1 VIKLKKILNLSII
14 LLLVFATAFSSF
26 AAGSTAPVAKD
37 QVLFSL
43 TYGEKD
49 DQIVRDK
56 MDEKVGNIVQGP
68 TAYTVDE
75 EGNAYIVDSVK
86 HRVLKLNASD
96 KKVTTLFTFE
106 KSNIRKNMPM
116 HIEVTKKGF
125 IYLDNPS
132 EFAVLK
138 FSADGKQLKEYG
150 YVIERQV
157 IKELDTF
164 MVDED
169 SNVIIADKKEPK
181 VAIFSDSGELKKE
194 IKMKEAGM
202 GFARSKGKIY
212 TIVKDGNSFKVID
225 IEKPET
231 ALMSYTYKGESA
243 GDSLINSSLAGIS
256 ASGKIY
262 VDALTGDPDGKMEDQ
277 MFCFTAGGKF
287 DKKMKSPYAGNDD
300 EAMMLPSPY
309 VFARDGKLLHFFDTA
324 DAFQIKAFE

>member
-1 VIKLKKILNLSII
+1 MAS
-14 LLLVFATAFSSF
+14 ASF
-26 AAGSTAPVAKD
+26 AAGPAAQGSKD
-37 QVLFSL
+37 QAVFSL
-43 TYGEKD
+43 AYGEKD

-75 EGNAYIVDSVK
+75 EGNAFIVDSVK
-86 HRVLKLNASD
+86 HRVLKLSAAD
-96 KKVTTLFTFE
+96 KKPVTLFTFE

-116 HIEVTKKGF
+116 HIAVSKKGF

-132 EFAVLK
+132 EFAVIK

-194 IKMKEAGM
+194 IKLKEAGM
-202 GFARSKGKIY
+202 GFAMNKGKIY
-212 TIVKDGNSFKVID
+212 TITKDGNSFKVVD
-225 IEKPET
+225 IEKLEA
-231 ALMSYTYKGESA
+231 ALMSFTYKSETGK
-243 GDSLINSSLAGIS
+243 DSLINSNLAGFS

-262 VDALTGDPDGKMEDQ
+262 VDVLTGDPDGKMEDQ
-277 MFCFTAGGKF
+277 LFCFTAEGKL
-287 DKKMKSPYAGNDD
+287 DKKVKSPYAGNDD
-300 EAMMLPSPY
+300 DAMMLLNPY
-309 VFARDGKLLHFFDTA
+309 AFAKGEKLLHFLDTA
-324 DAFQIKAFE
+324 DSFQIKAFE

>member
-1 VIKLKKILNLSII
+1 M
-14 LLLVFATAFSSF
+14 LLVFAAAGSLF
-26 AAGSTAPVAKD
+26 AAGPAAPDAKE
-37 QVLFSL
+37 QAVFSL
-43 TYGEKD
+43 AYGEKD

-75 EGNAYIVDSVK
+75 EGNAFIVDSVK

-96 KKVTTLFTFE
+96 KKAATLFTFD

-116 HIEVTKKGF
+116 HIAVSKKGF

-157 IKELDTF
+157 VKELDTF

-194 IKMKEAGM
+194 IKLKEAGM
-202 GFARSKGKIY
+202 GFAMNKGKIY

-225 IEKPET
+225 IEKPEA
-231 ALMSYTYKGESA
+231 ALMSFTYKGQTA
-243 GDSLINSSLAGIS
+243 RDSLINSNLAGIA

-262 VDALTGDPDGKMEDQ
+262 VDVLTGDADGKMEDQ
-277 MFCFTAGGKF
+277 LFCFTAGGKF
-287 DKKMKSPYAGNDD
+287 DKKIKSPYAGNDD
-300 EAMMLPSPY
+300 EAMMLLTPY
-309 VFARDGKLLHFFDTA
+309 AFAKGEKLLHFFDTA
-324 DAFQIKAFE
+324 DAFQIKSIE